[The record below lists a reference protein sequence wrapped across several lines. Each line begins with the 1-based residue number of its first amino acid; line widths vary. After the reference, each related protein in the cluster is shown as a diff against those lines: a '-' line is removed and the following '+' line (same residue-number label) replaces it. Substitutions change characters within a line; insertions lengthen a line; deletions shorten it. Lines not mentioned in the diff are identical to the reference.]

1 MTTRID
7 LCEQDRNPKQ
17 SLLVLPWWLPPN
29 LHGAPPFPF
38 RGPALL
44 VLLVDLLVVGT
55 SPPTKSCYSL
65 QSVPMPMVLQKESMA
80 RIWFSLLSRVET
92 SVVGVAAVVLG
103 LAMGLLLVP
112 PLALLIAGATT
123 TKRTTALVVSLS

>member
-1 MTTRID
+1 M
-7 LCEQDRNPKQ
+7 
-17 SLLVLPWWLPPN
+17 
-29 LHGAPPFPF
+29 
-38 RGPALL
+38 L